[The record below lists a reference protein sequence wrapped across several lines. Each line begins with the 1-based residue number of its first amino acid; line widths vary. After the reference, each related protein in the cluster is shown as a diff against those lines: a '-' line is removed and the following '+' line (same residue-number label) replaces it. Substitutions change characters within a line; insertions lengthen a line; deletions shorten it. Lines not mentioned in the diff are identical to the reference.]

1 MSECWVRHPMAKDV
15 KRRPSFTI
23 LCVVK
28 LTDLSFV
35 VAMSTLNLNA
45 RKPRL
50 FRTYMA
56 PEYQSPNCMIW
67 EAARSTSATPTFFER
82 IVINE
87 EQFIDG
93 GLGGN
98 NPIDQVLQEA

>member
-1 MSECWVRHPMAKDV
+1 MAKDV

-67 EAARSTSATPTFFER
+67 EAARSTSASLTFFER
-82 IVINE
+82 IVVNGE
-87 EQFIDG
+87 PFIDG
-93 GLGGN
+93 DVGSN
-98 NPIDQVLQEA
+98 NPIHQVLEEAELMFPD